1 VVGKVG
7 GGAGIGELA
16 VSGRTLAGR
25 LKLALLRSFRPALVA
40 VTRELIGELGRFGLA
55 DGARVVPNGVDVR
68 RYQPAP
74 SDGKDAL
81 RRRLCIPAGPCFLYV
96 GRLAP
101 EKRLPWFARAFA
113 QALVR
118 TGARASLVMVGD
130 GPEEAVLQGLP
141 LLLRP
146 PVDRIEEYY
155 AAADVF
161 VLPSISEGLSNAL
174 LEAMA
179 SGLAVLASRV
189 GGTREAVEEG
199 VSGLLFAPED
209 EGELARK
216 LDSILLSKDLA
227 ERLGRG
233 AREAVV
239 SRFSLERVA
248 EEYIELYLKER
259 S

>member
-1 VVGKVG
+1 
-7 GGAGIGELA
+7 
-16 VSGRTLAGR
+16 
-25 LKLALLRSFRPALVA
+25 
-40 VTRELIGELGRFGLA
+40 
-55 DGARVVPNGVDVR
+55 
-68 RYQPAP
+68 
-74 SDGKDAL
+74 
-81 RRRLCIPAGPCFLYV
+81 V